1 MAKLMIQGTA
11 SSVGKSILVT
21 ALCRIFNQDGYKV
34 VPYKSQNMS
43 LNSYITLDG
52 KEMGRAQVLQAY
64 ACGME
69 PESYMNPI
77 LLKPTSDKKS
87 QVIVNGKVYGNYT
100 AMEYHN
106 MKPVFRDMLKQ
117 QFEELEKKFD
127 IIVMEGAGSP
137 AEINLR
143 DRDIVNMGMAE
154 LVDAPVILAGDID
167 KGGVFASLAGTMLL
181 LKDDEKK
188 RVKGTIINKFR
199 GDIDILKPGL
209 NMLQDIIKIPCIGVV
224 PYFNL
229 QLEDEDGAVEF
240 ENKPHGAI
248 DIAVIKLPHISN
260 FTDLDALKVEED
272 VSIRFITN
280 VEEFGNS
287 DVIIIP
293 GSKNTVE
300 DLLKLRENGLEA
312 KIREYSKTGIVIGI
326 CGGYQ
331 MLGNSIE
338 DPYGVETSM
347 LRTEGMKL
355 LDIDTTFEK
364 EKVTTRVRAVVVS
377 DDLFRDINKYIVN
390 DNNVGEKEDRK
401 LPNLQYK
408 ADKRV
413 YKEINQEDSMKIK
426 ENNDKNKEVYGYE
439 IHMGICKYGENS
451 KPLFNI
457 IDKNGLKVNYS
468 DGAINKRG
476 NVMGTYIHGIFDSI
490 YFREYIVNLLRSR
503 KGKNLKESKEYE
515 KLREKELD
523 KLAAIVRESLDMES
537 IYEIMGLKK

>member
-1 MAKLMIQGTA
+1 MAKIMIQGTA

-21 ALCRIFNQDGYKV
+21 ALCRIFKQNGYKV

-69 PESYMNPI
+69 PEAYMNPI

-117 QFEELEKKFD
+117 QFEELEKEFD

-181 LKDDEKK
+181 LNEDEKK

-209 NMLQDIIKIPCIGVV
+209 NMLQDIVKIPCIGVV

-248 DIAVIKLPHISN
+248 DIAVVKLPHISN
-260 FTDLDALKVEED
+260 FTDLDALKAEED
-272 VSIRFITN
+272 VSIRFITD
-280 VEEFGNS
+280 VEEFGNP
-287 DVIIIP
+287 DMIIIP
-293 GSKNTVE
+293 GSKNTIE

-312 KIREYSKTGIVIGI
+312 KIKEYSKTGIVIGI

-331 MLGNSIE
+331 MLGNSVK
-338 DPYGVETSM
+338 DPYGVETDS
-347 LRTEGMKL
+347 LNTEGMKL
-355 LDIDTTFEK
+355 LDIDTSFEE
-364 EKVTTRVRAVVVS
+364 EKVTTRVKAVMAS
-377 DDLFRDINKYIVN
+377 DDLLRSVNKYIVN
-390 DNNVGEKEDRK
+390 YN
-401 LPNLQYK
+401 
-408 ADKRV
+408 
-413 YKEINQEDSMKIK
+413 I
-426 ENNDKNKEVYGYE
+426 NKEVYGYE

-490 YFREYIVNLLRSR
+490 YFREYIVNLLRSK
-503 KGKNLKESKEYE
+503 KGINLKESKEYE